1 MSYFDL
7 DYPSRETAL
16 AIIAALADPQ
26 SRNWDDIAALVGL
39 PEGDAYRVAEN
50 AYRVYGYR
58 ELEGTNLARW
68 TCEWSMLP
76 RKTGARTPHPQ
87 DLPAPDQSHGL
98 GRR

>member
-7 DYPSRETAL
+7 DYPNRETAL

-39 PEGDAYRVAEN
+39 PEGGAYRVAEN

-58 ELEGTNLARW
+58 ELESTNLARW
-68 TCEWSMLP
+68 TCERSMLP
-76 RKTGARTPHPQ
+76 RKTGTRIPPPQ
-87 DLPAPDQSHGL
+87 DLPAPDHSHGL